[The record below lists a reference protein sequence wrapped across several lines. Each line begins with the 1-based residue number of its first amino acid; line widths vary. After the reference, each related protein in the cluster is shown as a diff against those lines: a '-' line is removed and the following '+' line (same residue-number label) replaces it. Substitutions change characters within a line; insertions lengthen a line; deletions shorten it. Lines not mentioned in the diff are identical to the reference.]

1 MSQLVKRSIPI
12 MITFIVGF
20 FTILVYFLAVPSSV
34 TEASANLNRGATMIV
49 ALAVGYGTIVLLR
62 THTRRV
68 IQRRKGEWVYSIVA
82 IVGVFIFPLLY
93 LSVGPNSYLYKTFF
107 NTVNAT
113 IGASIY
119 GLVLFTLVG
128 AMYRMFRATNFNG
141 LLLLVAGVLVMLQ
154 VAPIG
159 EAIWSGFPIIG
170 SWLINYPTLGAYRG
184 IMITSAFGALA
195 IGFRVLLG
203 YEGGHV
209 SRREE

>member
-1 MSQLVKRSIPI
+1 
-12 MITFIVGF
+12 MITFVFGL
-20 FTILVYFLAVPSSV
+20 FTILVYFFAVPSSV
-34 TEASANLNRGATMIV
+34 TEASANLNTWATMIV
-49 ALAVGYGTIVLLR
+49 ALAIGFGTIVLLR
-62 THTRRV
+62 THSRRV
-68 IQRRKGEWVYSIVA
+68 IRRQKGEWVYSLVA
-82 IVGVFIFPLLY
+82 IVGVFTFPLLY

-107 NTVNAT
+107 DTVNAT

-128 AMYRMFRATNFNG
+128 AMYRTFRARNFNG
-141 LLLLVAGVLVMLQ
+141 FLLLVSGWLIMLQ

-159 EAIWSGFPIIG
+159 EAIWPGFPILG

-184 IMITSAFGALA
+184 IMMASAFGALA

-209 SRREE
+209 SRE